1 MQHFDITHFG
11 VTTIFLFH
19 MRLKLFEKKAF
30 NRKRK
35 YRWLIL

>member
-19 MRLKLFEKKAF
+19 MRLKLFEKKH
-30 NRKRK
+30 
-35 YRWLIL
+35 LIASENIDG